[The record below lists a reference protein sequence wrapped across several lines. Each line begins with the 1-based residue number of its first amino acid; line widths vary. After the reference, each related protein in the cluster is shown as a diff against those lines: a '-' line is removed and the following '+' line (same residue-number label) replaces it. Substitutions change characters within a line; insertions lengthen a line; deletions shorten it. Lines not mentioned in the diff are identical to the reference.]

1 MNNKCHKKLK
11 DVFANALGIE
21 LRLVSEEL
29 TYRSI
34 PEWDSIGHMALV
46 AALESEFDIMLDTN
60 DILDLSSLKVAKEI
74 LSRHGI
80 SLSELQ

>member
-1 MNNKCHKKLK
+1 MSGKCFKNLE
-11 DVFANALGIE
+11 DLFANALGIE
-21 LRLVSEEL
+21 LHLVNEEL

-46 AALESEFDIMLDTN
+46 AALESEYDIMLDTN

>member
-1 MNNKCHKKLK
+1 MNSKCLKDLK

-21 LRLVSEEL
+21 LHLVSEEL

-46 AALESEFDIMLDTN
+46 VALESKYDIMLDTN